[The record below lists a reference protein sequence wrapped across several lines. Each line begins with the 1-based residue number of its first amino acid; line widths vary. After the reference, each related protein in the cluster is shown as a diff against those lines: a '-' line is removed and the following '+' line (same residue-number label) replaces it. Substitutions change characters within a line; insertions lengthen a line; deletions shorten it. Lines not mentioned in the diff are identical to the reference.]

1 MAEDNTTKT
10 DAAKKLADIKEH
22 NRIASLVW
30 NKDFKPLTKDQNVP
44 SDVKSGGPLL
54 AHPENK
60 ELTLQLDLLAI
71 QRGDCKGML
80 YPGLHVTKDNF
91 EQFLEFY
98 GVDYVASR
106 IDTVFN
112 TENQRYA
119 LGTDQVKAIT
129 PQSEL
134 YDALASRTVRG
145 ESVNSLKNDLAKYGA
160 EFQALMAKGDIQGA
174 TEVSK
179 LLTETIAK
187 MQAKG

>member
-1 MAEDNTTKT
+1 MAEDNTKT
-10 DAAKKLADIKEH
+10 EAKKKLEEIQAH
-22 NRIASLVW
+22 NKAASLTW
-30 NKDFKPLTKDQNVP
+30 NKDFTPLTKEQNVKP
-44 SDVKSGGPLL
+44 DVKNGGPLL
-54 AHPENK
+54 VHPENK
-60 ELTLQLDLLAI
+60 ELTLQLDLLPI

-91 EQFLEFY
+91 EQFVEFY
-98 GVDYVASR
+98 GVEYVASR
-106 IDTVFN
+106 IDTVYN

-134 YDALASRTVRG
+134 NEALASRTVRG

-160 EFQALMAKGDIQGA
+160 EFQALMAKGDIVGA

-179 LLTETIAK
+179 MLTETIAK